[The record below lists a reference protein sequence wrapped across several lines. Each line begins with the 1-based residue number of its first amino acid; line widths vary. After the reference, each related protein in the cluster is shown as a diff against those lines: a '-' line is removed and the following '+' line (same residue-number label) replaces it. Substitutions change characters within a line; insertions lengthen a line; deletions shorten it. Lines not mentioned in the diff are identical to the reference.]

1 MKREKKEV
9 RNGKVRRVFRDYG
22 YTECE
27 RFAEYLHEMSLKGWH
42 FIKWKMGLVFEKG
55 DPEDITYC
63 VEVFPKGS
71 EMDLKPGDEAEEYA
85 EYCKEA
91 GWELIDGKRRF
102 CIFRRIKPD
111 VPPIVTQEERLE
123 NIRKAENREFIWG
136 VPIFVFLV
144 IQYWFDILVP
154 FGTNFVNLIF
164 NPPRLW
170 ILLCVTLMLAV
181 KILRYVQVQIW
192 VSRGRRL
199 LQEGKLISYDRQ
211 PIRKMWEWIIWILMM
226 AGAVGLL
233 LWGNMSEAVLISTP
247 IALIILVMY
256 AVIYWVRPSR
266 ETNWWVQTGFGFGII
281 LIMIIAVFAVIFKER
296 EPAENREVLEQLPLT
311 QEDYREIDGELDFA
325 ECVVQGSIFG
335 NYLYGKATWIDE
347 NEKSD
352 TLTYQIYRSEFPWV
366 LNKIWKTQANSGYY
380 INTKETDPKPWGA
393 LEVRK
398 YTNWGNLIVCAR
410 YEDALLF
417 FFTDTPPEEDITEL
431 IIEKLD
437 LDSYRGSFA
446 G

>member
-71 EMDLKPGDEAEEYA
+71 EMDLKPGEEAEEYA
-85 EYCKEA
+85 EYCREA

-111 VPPIVTQEERLE
+111 APPIVTQEERLE
-123 NIRKAENREFIWG
+123 NIRKAEQSEFFW
-136 VPIFVFLV
+136 
-144 IQYWFDILVP
+144 YVP
-154 FGTNFVNLIF
+154 FLAFMLTMRLLDTVGNSFANFIF
-164 NPPRLW
+164 SPPRLW
-170 ILLCVTLMLAV
+170 IFLYVILIFGI

-199 LQEGKLISYDRQ
+199 LQEGKPISYDRQ
-211 PIRKMWEWIIWILMM
+211 PIRQMWEWIIWILMM

-233 LWGNMSEAVLISTP
+233 LYGNMSEEAMISTVVVL
-247 IALIILVMY
+247 LILAIY

-266 ETNWWVQTGFGFGII
+266 ETNWWIQTIGAVVITLLII
-281 LIMIIAVFAVIFKER
+281 VVCFAVIFKER
-296 EPAENREVLEQLPLT
+296 EPAENREALEQMPLN
-311 QEDYREIDGELDFA
+311 QEDYREIDAKLDFA
-325 ECVVQGSIFG
+325 ECVVQASIFG
-335 NYLYGKATWIDE
+335 NYLYGDVTWIDE

-352 TLTYQIYRSEFPWV
+352 TLTYQIYRSEFSWV
-366 LNKIWKTQANSGYY
+366 LNKIWKTRANTGYY
-380 INTKETDPKPWGA
+380 TNTKETDPKPWGA

-398 YTNWGNLIVCAR
+398 YTNWRNLIVCAR

-417 FFTDTPPEEDITEL
+417 FYTNTPPEEDITEL

-437 LDSYRGSFA
+437 LDSDRGSFA